1 MVMYDGCSYVVNEMY
16 GGCGYV
22 VDAAE
27 VPVDTL

>member
-1 MVMYDGCSYVVNEMY
+1 MYDGCSYVVNEMY